1 MKTLRLALAMTA
13 AALATMSIGCPS
25 TPAIDDA
32 SEGEGEGEGEGE
44 VEDDPRSL
52 DIVKLADA
60 LSAFEISCRQ
70 PTFQAQ
76 LDPVFDDMVIA
87 DSAQLS
93 EAYRRDFL
101 SLAQDP
107 DVAVNLG
114 RVNACLAFV
123 ASPDATCPVAQELP
137 GEDCR
142 GIFVGRV
149 PPNGVCA
156 RSEQC
161 AFGYGCTASVDQCG
175 TCMQRNGEG
184 QPCDPGGCLP
194 GFACVREDNERIC
207 RATPPPTPEVGDPCT
222 EDANCGQSVF
232 TGLVCRTQ
240 RCAAL
245 EIAERGAACDPFV
258 FVGRGTRVCRDTLT
272 TAYCLDENNDAAG
285 VCTDR
290 RNIGDACES
299 KEACNGI
306 NSVCRQ
312 GTCVSTGQLNDACG
326 PGLVPCT
333 RSLRCDGGTCRDTL
347 HLSVAPPTC
356 EG

>member
-13 AALATMSIGCPS
+13 AALATMSSGCPS
-25 TPAIDDA
+25 TPAVDGA
-32 SEGEGEGEGEGE
+32 SEGEGEGEGE
-44 VEDDPRSL
+44 VEDDPSSL
-52 DIVKLADA
+52 DVVKLADA
-60 LSAFEISCRQ
+60 LSQFEISCRQ
-70 PTFQAQ
+70 PRFQAQ
-76 LDPVFDDMVIA
+76 LDPAFDDAVIA
-87 DSAQLS
+87 DAAQLS
-93 EAYRRDFL
+93 EAYRRNFL
-101 SLAQDP
+101 SLAQDS

-114 RVNACLAFV
+114 RVNACLASV
-123 ASPDATCPVAQELP
+123 ASPEAACPVAEELP

-149 PPNGVCA
+149 QPNGVCA

-175 TCMQRNGEG
+175 TCVQRNGDG

-194 GFACVREDNERIC
+194 GLACVRENNDRIC
-207 RATPPPTPEVGDPCT
+207 RATPPPPPAVGDPCT
-222 EDANCGQSVF
+222 EDANCGQSNI

-245 EIAERGAACDPFV
+245 EIVERQAACDPFV
-258 FVGRGTRVCRDTLT
+258 FVGLGVRVCRDGLT
-272 TAYCLDENNDAAG
+272 TTHCVDEDNDGVG

-290 RNIGDACES
+290 GTIGDACDS
-299 KEACNGI
+299 KDACHGLNA
-306 NSVCRQ
+306 VCRQ
-312 GTCVSTGQLNDACG
+312 ETCAPTGQLNDTCG
-326 PGLVPCT
+326 QGLAPCT

-347 HLSVAPPTC
+347 FLPVAAPTC